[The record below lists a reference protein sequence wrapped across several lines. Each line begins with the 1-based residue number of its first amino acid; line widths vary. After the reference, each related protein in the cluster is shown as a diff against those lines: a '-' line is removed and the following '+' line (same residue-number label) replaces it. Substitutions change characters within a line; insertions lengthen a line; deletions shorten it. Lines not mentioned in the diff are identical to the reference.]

1 MKINH
6 YKLSV
11 LLSIILLSLATFFY
25 IYTTIFTPHGAYAN
39 SSAVVNGIGGGNIT
53 GDCQAGKKALPIY
66 CVQTDKKQISISF
79 DAAWGADDTV
89 RILDVLDKH
98 NVKTTFFMTGGWV
111 STYPDMSSQDTT
123 VSCSALLTVIIIL
136 NLLIL
141 YMAVTTILYNG
152 MLTLLTGKTTALKAL

>member
-66 CVQTDKKQISISF
+66 FVQTDKKQISISF

-98 NVKTTFFMTGGWV
+98 NVKTTFF
-111 STYPDMSSQDTT
+111 
-123 VSCSALLTVIIIL
+123 
-136 NLLIL
+136 
-141 YMAVTTILYNG
+141 
-152 MLTLLTGKTTALKAL
+152 KTPNISVN

>member
-25 IYTTIFTPHGAYAN
+25 IYTTIFTQHGAYAN

-79 DAAWGADDTV
+79 DGIT
-89 RILDVLDKH
+89 
-98 NVKTTFFMTGGWV
+98 NV
-111 STYPDMSSQDTT
+111 
-123 VSCSALLTVIIIL
+123 IE
-136 NLLIL
+136 
-141 YMAVTTILYNG
+141 
-152 MLTLLTGKTTALKAL
+152 TLSVPERSI

>member
-1 MKINH
+1 MKISH

-25 IYTTIFTPHGAYAN
+25 IYTTIFTQHGAYAN
-39 SSAVVNGIGGGNIT
+39 SSAVINGIGGGNIT

-79 DAAWGADDTV
+79 DAAWGADDTIQ
-89 RILDVLDKH
+89 ILDVLDKH

-111 STYPDMSSQDTT
+111 STYPDMVKEIYSRGHDLGNHSENHKQMSKLDTASQKET
-123 VSCSALLTVIIIL
+123 VSSFV
-136 NLLIL
+136 
-141 YMAVTTILYNG
+141 
-152 MLTLLTGKTTALKAL
+152 